1 MMLSSSEPTS
11 SEKIQLLPSTERLSR
26 IIREMKE
33 ENLRVY
39 NALSMGA
46 VELPPDSDHVLKK
59 LEKDGSIRIT
69 PAGIEILEKFHRY
82 QDIWFKYC
90 KLRGLFGIDL
100 KLLLENSTI
109 GLLASSLGYKQGRNF
124 RKAMVALEKEGIL
137 PVPE

>member
-39 NALSMGA
+39 NALSMG

-59 LEKDGSIRIT
+59 LEKDGSIKIT

-82 QDIWFKYC
+82 YDVWSRFC

-100 KLLLENSTI
+100 KLLLENSTV
-109 GLLASSLGYKQGRNF
+109 GMLASSLGYRQGRNF
-124 RKAMVALEKEGIL
+124 RKVLVALEKEGIL